1 MIPSHQ
7 SRRGEMNPHF
17 LSVYNWILQDRSH
30 QIVHPGQGHPKL
42 GSDPNGCTKQVSASL
57 PQVVQP
63 TEERQHVRMLRIN
76 KLNK

>member
-7 SRRGEMNPHF
+7 SRRAEMKPHF

-30 QIVHPGQGHPKL
+30 QAVHPVQGHPKF
-42 GSDPNGCTKQVSASL
+42 GSDPNGCAKQISASL

-63 TEERQHVRMLRIN
+63 TEKGE
-76 KLNK
+76 KPGC